1 MRLKFL
7 VPLAALLTAQTA
19 LAIERVEVV
28 RIDSQRVKVTWSDS
42 DPVTIMSLDRA
53 DARAA
58 PRVLVRSQRGGEAVV
73 VLPGDARRYLL
84 LRDGGDGRQMIVAE
98 RQITLE
104 RGSNFRDLGGYAG
117 AGGKRVRWGAIYRSG
132 ALPLLSDADY
142 RLLGGLRIGTII
154 DLRSLEER
162 AIAPTLLD
170 DRTGALFVSN
180 DYSIRPMLSRMG
192 SQDGRPLYAGTE
204 KTLAPQYR
212 ALFRRLLA
220 SDGALLF
227 HCSAGQDRTGI
238 GAALVL
244 SALGVDRSVIIADY
258 HLSTALR
265 QPANEM
271 PAIRA
276 EDWPDNPMAQL
287 YARGQAQPGGMK
299 AEALFEPSGASHIV
313 RFLDHIDRTYGSVD
327 AYLARELGIGPHEIA
342 RLRAMYLEA

>member
-1 MRLKFL
+1 MRLNRLFL
-7 VPLAALLTAQTA
+7 IAALLTAQPA
-19 LAIERVEVV
+19 LAIERAEVV
-28 RIDSQRVKVTWSDS
+28 RIDAQRVKVTWIDS
-42 DPVTIMSLDRA
+42 DPVTIMTLDRA
-53 DARAA
+53 DPNAA
-58 PRVLVRSQRGGEAVV
+58 PRVLLKDERDGEAIVI
-73 VLPGDARRYLL
+73 LPGDARRYLL
-84 LRDGGDGRQMIVAE
+84 LRDGGDGRRMIVAE

-132 ALPLLSDADY
+132 ALPLLTDADY
-142 RLLGGLRIGTII
+142 RLLGGLGIGTII

-180 DYSIRPMLSRMG
+180 DYSIRPMLARMG
-192 SQDGRPLYAGTE
+192 ARDGNPLYAGTE
-204 KTLAPQYR
+204 KTLAPHYR

-220 SDGALLF
+220 GDGALLF

-244 SALGVDRSVIIADY
+244 SALGVDRSVIVADY

-265 QPANEM
+265 QPQNEM
-271 PAIRA
+271 PVIRA

-299 AEALFEPSGASHIV
+299 AEALYEPSGASHIV
-313 RFLDHIDRTYGSVD
+313 RFLDYIDRTYGSVD
-327 AYLARELGIGPHEIA
+327 AYLARELGIGPREIA

>member
-1 MRLKFL
+1 MRLNRLFL
-7 VPLAALLTAQTA
+7 IAALLTAQPA
-19 LAIERVEVV
+19 QAIERAEVV
-28 RIDSQRVKVTWSDS
+28 RIDTQRVKLTWIDR
-42 DPVTIMSLDRA
+42 DPVTIMALDRA
-53 DARAA
+53 DPKAA
-58 PRVLVRSQRGGEAVV
+58 PRILARSQRGGVAVV
-73 VLPGDARRYLL
+73 ALPGDARRYLL
-84 LRDGGDGRQMIVAE
+84 LRDGGDGRRVIVAE
-98 RQITLE
+98 RHITLE

-132 ALPLLSDADY
+132 ALPLLTDADY
-142 RLLGGLRIGTII
+142 RLLGGLGIGTII

-192 SQDGRPLYAGTE
+192 VKDGQPLYAGTE

-212 ALFRRLLA
+212 ALFRRLLTG
-220 SDGALLF
+220 DGALLF

-244 SALGVDRSVIIADY
+244 SALGVDRSVIVADY

-265 QPANEM
+265 QPGNEM
-271 PAIRA
+271 PAIRT

-287 YARGQAQPGGMK
+287 YARGQAQSGGMK
-299 AEALFEPSGASHIV
+299 AEALYEPSGASHIV
-313 RFLDHIDRTYGSVD
+313 RFLDYIDRTYGSVD
-327 AYLARELGIGPHEIA
+327 AYLERELGIGPREIA
-342 RLRAMYLEA
+342 RLRTMYLEA